1 MHSMCG
7 WSLQQK
13 NTTPKSK
20 VCNIP
25 QPTLQKSTSLAWMTW
40 RCFNLQVTQ
49 PKQDS
54 TGLIHKNDRWFGFSC
69 HFKQAPDLGNNQS
82 VGHVGL
88 CQAGHVSSWRSSNTL
103 TYLRVWKKKESGRLK
118 KTNTL
123 ESVHGPKKS
132 LDKLLPMSMQ
142 NGLCGRRKK
151 QWSNN
156 PTCFALCR
164 GLVSINLRQVTSFS
178 LSPIHLDTSKA
189 IASNCKNHNF
199 LALFPKSGLHVL
211 EFSRRSADKSKT
223 LHLKS
228 LKKLSVI
235 WFSLI
240 FNTVFQF
247 YI

>member
-103 TYLRVWKKKESGRLK
+103 TYLRVWKKKNPAGSRK
-118 KTNTL
+118 
-123 ESVHGPKKS
+123 PI
-132 LDKLLPMSMQ
+132 LLSPCMDQ
-142 NGLCGRRKK
+142 R
-151 QWSNN
+151 
-156 PTCFALCR
+156 
-164 GLVSINLRQVTSFS
+164 NLLTSFCQC
-178 LSPIHLDTSKA
+178 LCKMGCVAEERNNDPI
-189 IASNCKNHNF
+189 IQRV
-199 LALFPKSGLHVL
+199 LHFAEVL
-211 EFSRRSADKSKT
+211 CP
-223 LHLKS
+223 
-228 LKKLSVI
+228 
-235 WFSLI
+235 
-240 FNTVFQF
+240 
-247 YI
+247 